1 MSRDAKQ
8 QAEYEVLDKAIRN
21 DSLFALG
28 ATVVGTSVL
37 SAIAFRFSPAYRSTP
52 ISAKTALI
60 LGPSIG
66 AFYIRGEHVGV
77 EFRRNKYL
85 TMMEPEERA
94 EALRKQAASLQRASF
109 VERSMDYVTEHRWSI
124 LGYTW
129 LAGISGSLYHLYRQ
143 KGMTV
148 TQKAVQARMYAQLI
162 TIIGILS
169 TAAIASLKDK
179 DGAKHVSH
187 NSPALDAALAGDMHV
202 DELFGTERP
211 HHHHSQIE
219 NSAPAV
225 VHANSPA
232 EDTAQLPHKQQH

>member
-1 MSRDAKQ
+1 MSSRYAKQ
-8 QAEYEVLDKAIRN
+8 QAENEVLNKAIVN

-28 ATVVGTSVL
+28 ATFVGAGIL
-37 SAIAFRFSPAYRSTP
+37 SAAAYRFSPRYRRIP

-66 AFYIRGEHVGV
+66 AFYIRGEHVGT
-77 EFRRNKYL
+77 EYRRNKYL
-85 TMMEPEERA
+85 NMLGPEERA
-94 EALRKQAASLQRASF
+94 EALRRQEAIATRSSL

-169 TAAIASLKDK
+169 TAAIASLSNKGDK
-179 DGAKHVSH
+179 KHVPH
-187 NSPALDAALAGDMHV
+187 NSAALEAALAGDMKT
-202 DELFGTERP
+202 DELYSNHPRVAAHDIVDKE
-211 HHHHSQIE
+211 HAE
-219 NSAPAV
+219 AV
-225 VHANSPA
+225 QAHSPA
-232 EDTAQLPHKQQH
+232 EKKTN